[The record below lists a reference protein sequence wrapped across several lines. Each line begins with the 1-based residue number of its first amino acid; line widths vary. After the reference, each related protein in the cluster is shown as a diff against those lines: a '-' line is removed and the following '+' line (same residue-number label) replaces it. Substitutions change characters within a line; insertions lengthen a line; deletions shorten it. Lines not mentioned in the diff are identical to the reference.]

1 MKRNAAK
8 LALKYI
14 HDDQIVGIGT
24 GSTVNFLIEELAAL
38 KHKIAGAVSSSLETT
53 KRLQAMQIQ
62 VLDFNAIDE
71 LPLYIDGADAYNE
84 LKQLVK
90 GGGGALTREKILA
103 YASKQF
109 ICMVDATKQPGV
121 LGKFPIAIEV
131 IPMARSHVAR
141 QITKLGGRPEYREH
155 FTTDNGNIIL
165 DVFGWEIMQ
174 PIELETKLNQI
185 PGVVCN
191 GIFAVRPADVLIVG
205 EENG

>member
-8 LALKYI
+8 TAIKYI
-14 HDDQIVGIGT
+14 QEDQIVGVGT
-24 GSTVNFLIEELAAL
+24 GSTVNFFIDELACL

-53 KRLQAMQIQ
+53 KRLQEMHIQ

-71 LPLYIDGADAYNE
+71 LPIYIDGADAYNE

-109 ICMVDATKQPGV
+109 ICMVDSSKKPSI
-121 LGKFPIAIEV
+121 LGKFPTAIEV
-131 IPMARSHVAR
+131 LPMARSSVAR
-141 QITKLGGRPEYREH
+141 QITKLGGTPEYREH

-165 DVFGWEIMQ
+165 DIFGWEITQ

-191 GIFAVRPADVLIVG
+191 GIFAIRPADIIIVG
-205 EENG
+205 EENV